1 MSFLAGTLASQATQ
15 NANVEV
21 RMDIL
26 KWPNWLRRRERG
38 EQVQSSQIL
47 SFTSFFMISK
57 NKVIT

>member
-1 MSFLAGTLASQATQ
+1 MSYLAGTLASQATQ

-26 KWPNWLRRRERG
+26 KWPNWLRRRKRG
-38 EQVQSSQIL
+38 EQVQLSQIL
-47 SFTSFFMISK
+47 SLTSFFIISK